1 MSWVAVGIGG
11 AAVVSGAASYMGGQ
25 QAASGAMGAAN
36 MQANAASLA
45 RNQAMGY
52 ANATPQELNILGQQ
66 YKAASQ
72 NLSQQQQLMSSIDPA
87 LMEASKQALAI
98 MQGGTS
104 AATQPMFALRNQ
116 QRQQLVASLQNQYGP
131 GAESTSIGQQALQQ
145 FDMQTQNMQTG
156 QLGNMMNMAE
166 TGGGP
171 GLNNAINS
179 LSQVGSGYNAI
190 QSRQVNAALG
200 TQQNMVNTAGAPYVG
215 QTLGGQGMASLGD
228 GVMNAGTTLLGS
240 MYGKGGG
247 NTYNFGNTGTGT
259 GQLAPWGGG
268 GNNAMNGQLPAS
280 NSDFGNTAYNN
291 PMMGAGNTGYGA

>member
-11 AAVVSGAASYMGGQ
+11 AAVVGGAVSYMGSQ

-66 YKAASQ
+66 YQAAST

-98 MQGGTS
+98 MQGGS
-104 AATQPMFALRNQ
+104 GAATQPMFALRNQ
-116 QRQQLVASLQNQYGP
+116 QRAQLVTSLQNQYGP
-131 GAESTSIGQQALQQ
+131 GAESTAIGQQALQQ

-156 QLGNMMNMAE
+156 QLGNMMGMAE
-166 TGGGP
+166 SGGGP

-179 LSQVGSGYNAI
+179 LSQVSSGYNAI

-215 QTLGGQGMASLGD
+215 QTLGGQGMASLGNN
-228 GVMNAGTTLLGS
+228 VM
-240 MYGKGGG
+240 
-247 NTYNFGNTGTGT
+247 NTGTSLGMMYGMKPAAPT
-259 GQLAPWGGG
+259 GGSYANPAAGFQGQQLNQPQL
-268 GNNAMNGQLPAS
+268 GQS
-280 NSDFGNTAYNN
+280 YS
-291 PMMGAGNTGYGA
+291 PMQGAGQTGYGM